1 MPGLP
6 SEYNFS
12 SLARLVRSLQLH
24 VARATQLFEAL
35 LLGTVPHFRRE
46 MIMRSPRFA
55 LAALCVCVS
64 VSSGAADSPFR
75 PQHLTVKA
83 AIDPGPNVFT
93 TSIGDAGAGSINV
106 FSATDLKFKGSMT
119 TGSMG
124 QTLIAR
130 DGKTAYTTSVYMKR
144 ISYGDPE
151 FILQVYDVA
160 TLSPTREIA
169 LPPKLAMVDTM
180 EPMLAQSADGRLV
193 YVQNATPATSI
204 TVVDVTA
211 GKVTGEIPA
220 PGCFGIY
227 PSLEGH
233 KFSAICGDGTFA
245 SFTLNAD
252 ETSAGRSQSK
262 KIFDVDKDPIFVPTA
277 RVGTDFVFVSFHGNV
292 YRVSDSGPAIKLVDR
307 YSVTDG
313 VDPGWAPGGAQLMA
327 YNKANDVLFIG
338 MHPDAKEGSH
348 KTPAKEIWAYNLR
361 TKKLLYRSPVD
372 DVSALTA
379 SDAPVPAIYAASK
392 AKMLFRLEVDPEAK
406 FALKKSQEVY
416 NPGTYNSPV
425 ILRP

>member
-1 MPGLP
+1 
-6 SEYNFS
+6 
-12 SLARLVRSLQLH
+12 
-24 VARATQLFEAL
+24 
-35 LLGTVPHFRRE
+35 
-46 MIMRSPRFA
+46 
-55 LAALCVCVS
+55 
-64 VSSGAADSPFR
+64 
-75 PQHLTVKA
+75 
-83 AIDPGPNVFT
+83 
-93 TSIGDAGAGSINV
+93 
-106 FSATDLKFKGSMT
+106 
-119 TGSMG
+119 MG

-160 TLSPTREIA
+160 TLSLTKEIA
-169 LPPKLAMVDTM
+169 LPPKLAMVGTQ

-245 SFTLNAD
+245 SFTLNA
-252 ETSAGRSQSK
+252 EGTSAERSQSK
-262 KIFDVDKDPIFVPTA
+262 KIFDVDKDPIFVPTE
-277 RVGTDFVFVSFHGNV
+277 RVGTDLVFISFHGNV
-292 YRVSDSGPAIKLVDR
+292 YRVSDSGPAVKLVET
-307 YSVTDG
+307 YPMTDG
-313 VDPGWAPGGAQLMA
+313 VDPGWAPGGAQLIA

-338 MHPDAKEGSH
+338 MHPNAKEGSH

-361 TKKLLYRSPVD
+361 TKQLLYRSPVE
-372 DVSALTA
+372 DVLALTA
-379 SDAPVPAIYAASK
+379 SDAPVPVIFAGK
-392 AKMLFRLEVDPEAK
+392 GKVLFRLEVDPEAK
-406 FALKKSQEVY
+406 FALKKSHEVY
-416 NPGTYNSPV
+416 NPGTDNSTV

>member
-1 MPGLP
+1 M
-6 SEYNFS
+6 
-12 SLARLVRSLQLH
+12 
-24 VARATQLFEAL
+24 
-35 LLGTVPHFRRE
+35 
-46 MIMRSPRFA
+46 MRSPGFA
-55 LAALCVCVS
+55 VAAICVCAS
-64 VSSGAADSPFR
+64 VSSGAVDSPYG

-93 TSIGDAGAGSINV
+93 TSVGDAGAGSINV
-106 FSATDLKFKGSMT
+106 FSATDLKFKGNMT

-130 DGKTAYTTSVYMKR
+130 DGKTAYTTSVYLKR

-160 TLSPTREIA
+160 TLSPTKEIP
-169 LPPKLAMVDTM
+169 LPPKLAMVGAQ

-204 TVVDVTA
+204 TVVDVTV

-220 PGCFGIY
+220 PGCYGIY

-245 SFTLNAD
+245 SFTLNA
-252 ETSAGRSQSK
+252 EATSAERSQSK

-277 RVGTDFVFVSFHGNV
+277 RVGTDFVFISFHGNI
-292 YRVSDSGPAIKLVDR
+292 YRVSDNGPAIKLVET
-307 YSVTDG
+307 YSVTAG
-313 VDPGWAPGGAQLMA
+313 VDPGWAPGGAQLIT

-338 MHPDAKEGSH
+338 MHPNAKEGSH

-372 DVSALTA
+372 DVLALTA
-379 SDAPVPAIYAASK
+379 SDAPVPVIYAGK
-392 AKMLFRLEVDPEAK
+392 AKVLFRLEVDPDAK
-406 FALKKSQEVY
+406 FALKKSHEAY
-416 NPGTYNSPV
+416 NPGTENSPV

>member
-1 MPGLP
+1 M
-6 SEYNFS
+6 
-12 SLARLVRSLQLH
+12 
-24 VARATQLFEAL
+24 
-35 LLGTVPHFRRE
+35 
-46 MIMRSPRFA
+46 MRSPGFA
-55 LAALCVCVS
+55 VAAICVCAS
-64 VSSGAADSPFR
+64 VSSGAVDSPYG

-93 TSIGDAGAGSINV
+93 TSVGDAGAGSINV
-106 FSATDLKFKGSMT
+106 FSATDLKFKGNMT

-130 DGKTAYTTSVYMKR
+130 DGKTAYTTSVYLKR

-160 TLSPTREIA
+160 TLSPTKEIP
-169 LPPKLAMVDTM
+169 LPPKLAMVGAQ

-204 TVVDVTA
+204 TVVDVTV

-220 PGCFGIY
+220 PGCYGIY

-245 SFTLNAD
+245 SFTLNA
-252 ETSAGRSQSK
+252 EATSAERSQSK

-277 RVGTDFVFVSFHGNV
+277 RVGTDFVFISFHGNI
-292 YRVSDSGPAIKLVDR
+292 YRVADNGPAIKLVET
-307 YSVTDG
+307 YSVTAG
-313 VDPGWAPGGAQLMA
+313 VDPGWAPGGAQLIT

-338 MHPDAKEGSH
+338 MHPNAKEGSH

-372 DVSALTA
+372 DVLALTA
-379 SDAPVPAIYAASK
+379 SDAPVPVIYAGK
-392 AKMLFRLEVDPEAK
+392 AKVLFRLEVDPDAK
-406 FALKKSQEVY
+406 FALKKSHEAY
-416 NPGTYNSPV
+416 NPGTENSPV